1 MVHEYSES
9 QLMLPRPPI
18 AATNSIA
25 ERRSHKATIKQR
37 IQLPNIKDT
46 RSDEEEIE
54 EEEKLL
60 EDGEE
65 DVASLLV
72 SDIISNVD
80 SDFGDRYKSAKSAGR
95 SQILKLRDTKTITS
109 TKNSDHQKSP
119 LIRQQTCLV
128 EPTNFFSQQANSTS
142 TDHLMY

>member
-1 MVHEYSES
+1 MVHESSES
-9 QLMLPRPPI
+9 QLLLPRPPI

-25 ERRSHKATIKQR
+25 ERRSHKAATKQR

-46 RSDEEEIE
+46 RSDEEEE

-72 SDIISNVD
+72 SDITSNVD